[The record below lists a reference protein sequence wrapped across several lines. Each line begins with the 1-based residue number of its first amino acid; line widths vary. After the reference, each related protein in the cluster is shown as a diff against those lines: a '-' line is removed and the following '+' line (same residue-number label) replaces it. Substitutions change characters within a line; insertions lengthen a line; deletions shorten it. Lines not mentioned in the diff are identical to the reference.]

1 MPEWHLELL
10 REREERY
17 KKEGMKGIPLE
28 EIEKELFGD
37 LTDPSKDET

>member
-1 MPEWHLELL
+1 
-10 REREERY
+10 
-17 KKEGMKGIPLE
+17 MKGIPLE